1 MRQGIIDGLIAY
13 SEGNLDERKCRFM
26 SEDTKKR
33 ENDATG
39 QEPEEKKK
47 VAIDWAE
54 TASQELSD
62 YIEEQGIQIRY

>member
-1 MRQGIIDGLIAY
+1 
-13 SEGNLDERKCRFM
+13 M

-33 ENDATG
+33 ENETTG